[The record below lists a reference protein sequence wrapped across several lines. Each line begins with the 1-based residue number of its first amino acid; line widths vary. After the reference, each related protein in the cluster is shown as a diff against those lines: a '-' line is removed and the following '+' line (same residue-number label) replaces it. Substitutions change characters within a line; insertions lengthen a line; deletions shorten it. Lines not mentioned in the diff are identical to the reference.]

1 MGKATVPSLDQIRPF
16 FQVVVFRKAGRDFD
30 PRAIVRYITDAE
42 GELDLKIGQPLKRFT
57 VSMISSEH
65 PKYVYFARHRS
76 LPTWLRRETVRIIDE
91 ENDIIII
98 YVHKEHIFAH
108 SNCPVLLDCVN
119 SFFHE
124 NKFETIDS
132 RNLLNLINQKD
143 LQFRTLGIQN
153 IFSAG
158 GLAPEGKSYYGRD
171 TKYSLSPTYD
181 GGFGFSYCFAS
192 EQVDKRRTKPF
203 GCSIKKNK
211 IWQTWVSDLDEFT
224 KACREIDD
232 LLDAESKEPTLSAL
246 VRPLQ
251 EPPKTLRVVG
261 FYLDFNVYQKGMI
274 ALSFDSRPFDLGWDA
289 YLSESEPDKVDF
301 ISHSTGILH
310 SVKISQDGESWS
322 FSLVDDGSIDLKFCE
337 DEGNIERGK
346 TRDIVDYL
354 NENENFTLLFED
366 GVGYRDGLYWED
378 NRMKMPFVKSA
389 TPISWKG
396 TVITRESKKKG
407 RYHTIAHAIEGHY
420 AKALIGINDDGANE
434 AADFIIV
441 EENRFM
447 LIHSKHSKKR
457 KKDLRVEDL
466 QVVCAQVLK
475 NLRFFVPEAVDTKL
489 ESWSKKQ
496 FTSKKADLP
505 KLRSTILGYLRN
517 PQVRKECWIVQP
529 GISKKA
535 LENDPKNKI
544 HVLLNHVDSVCSSQ
558 NINFQLVCNT

>member
-1 MGKATVPSLDQIRPF
+1 MGKATPPSLDQIRPF

-65 PKYVYFARHRS
+65 PKYVYFVRHRS

-108 SNCPVLLDCVN
+108 SNCPVLVDCVN

-181 GGFGFSYCFAS
+181 GGFGFSYCLAL

-261 FYLDFNVYQKGMI
+261 FYLDFNVYKKGMI
-274 ALSFDSRPFDLGWDA
+274 ALSFDSGPFELSWDA
-289 YLSESEPDKVDF
+289 HLSESQPDEIVLVSYSPRRTHSLKV
-301 ISHSTGILH
+301 T
-310 SVKISQDGESWS
+310 QDKEKWS
-322 FSLVDDGSIDLKFCE
+322 FSFIDDGSIALRFCE
-337 DEGNIERGK
+337 DEGSLDTGR
-346 TRDIVDYL
+346 TRNLDEYL
-354 NENENFTLLFED
+354 NENENFTLLFEN
-366 GVGYRDGLYWED
+366 GIGYRDGLYWED
-378 NRMKMPFVKSA
+378 NRMKMPFEKSA
-389 TPISWKG
+389 SPISWKG
-396 TVITRESKKKG
+396 TDITKESKTKG
-407 RYHTIAHAIEGHY
+407 RHDTIADAIERHF

-441 EENRFM
+441 KESRFI
-447 LIHSKHSKKR
+447 LVHSKYSEKR
-457 KKDLRVEDL
+457 TKDLRVGDL
-466 QVVCAQVLK
+466 QVVCSQALK
-475 NLRFFVPEAVDTKL
+475 NLRFFIPQAAKTKL
-489 ESWSKKQ
+489 ASWSDKQ
-496 FTSKKADLP
+496 FTSKKMELA
-505 KLRSTILGYLRN
+505 KLESALLRHLRN

-535 LENDPKNKI
+535 LEDDPKNKI

-558 NINFQLVCNT
+558 NIHFQLVCNT